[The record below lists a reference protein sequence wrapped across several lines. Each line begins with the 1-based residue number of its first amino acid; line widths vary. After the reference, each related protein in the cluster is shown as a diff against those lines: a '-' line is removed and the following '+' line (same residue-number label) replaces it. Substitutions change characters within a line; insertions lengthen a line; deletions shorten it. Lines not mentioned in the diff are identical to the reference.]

1 MHVRSARS
9 MSSVYKVI
17 IGCCGNNCDVT
28 RKGQRLISINEMEV
42 IGKGGL
48 QGQCDEGEQE
58 GRVNI

>member
-28 RKGQRLISINEMEV
+28 RKGPGLISINEMEV
-42 IGKGGL
+42 IGKEGL
-48 QGQCDEGEQE
+48 QGQDDRGQR
-58 GRVNI
+58 GRVSI